1 MKISN
6 IVITSILL
14 ITLLFSTSSFAQ
26 PDYPQEINSSDI
38 LKQIENGE
46 VVYISDS
53 LIKGKL
59 DLSSANLS
67 KTEESGL
74 KIVRSQITILNSYFE
89 EAADFS
95 NTTFESEIKFYNCT
109 FGMADFNKSHFK
121 QDVDFGQSTFGE
133 CNFSEVVFYKK
144 ADFRKIY
151 SFISNFEKS
160 IFNGRTF
167 FGDSTLVWTNFHHV
181 IFTNLS
187 SFQYVTFRGPVD
199 FRKSTFSKS
208 TNFQHV
214 DFDDY
219 VDFTDST
226 FNGST
231 QFYVINFGS
240 DAVFTNTTFNG
251 LTKFISSNFDDYVD
265 FTDSTFNGSTQFY
278 SANFGSKVDFINTTF
293 LDEVDFSKS
302 VFIGDAYFDNAIF
315 KKHADF
321 RRVEFN
327 NVIFTNT
334 TFEEVSFLNADFLK
348 MDVEW
353 DNIKKSVT
361 FNSPFYLKLREN
373 FIKLNK
379 YTDSDDVYYEYR
391 KNTREDENL
400 LIWFLDWAV
409 SFICGYGVKPQNTIY
424 TGFFVVFGFAGYYYC
439 REHLVLIRRVLK
451 KWQNRNISANIAK
464 QNSILY
470 LLDKLKNLKI
480 WAYPAVSNFMSH
492 LFKKNDKFDT
502 KGFLIDCWDVFWF
515 SIGVFIG
522 SGYES
527 SYSKERYPIATM
539 LEKIIGSL
547 IITLFVVTLTNVL
560 IRI

>member
-1 MKISN
+1 MKTSN
-6 IVITSILL
+6 IIVISILL

-26 PDYPQEINSSDI
+26 PDYSQEINSSDI
-38 LKQIENGE
+38 LEQIENGE
-46 VVYISDS
+46 DVYISDS

-67 KTEESGL
+67 EIDESDL
-74 KIVRSQITILNSYFE
+74 KIVRSKIIIEKSLFE
-89 EAADFS
+89 EDVDFS
-95 NTTFESEIKFYNCT
+95 NTRFENKINFS
-109 FGMADFNKSHFK
+109 KSHFK
-121 QDVDFGQSTFGE
+121 QNAYFRQSKFEE
-133 CNFSEVVFYKK
+133 CDFSEVVFYKN
-144 ADFRKIY
+144 ADFRGTGI
-151 SFISNFEKS
+151 FRSNFENS

-187 SFQYVTFRGPVD
+187 SFQDVTFRGPVD

-278 SANFGSKVDFINTTF
+278 SANFGSDADFINTTF

-302 VFIGDAYFDNAIF
+302 VFIGDADFYNATF

-321 RRVEFN
+321 KRVEFN
-327 NVIFTNT
+327 NVIFIGT
-334 TFEEVSFLNADFLK
+334 TFEEVSFFNADFSK

-353 DNIKKSVT
+353 GNIKDSLI
-361 FNSPFYLKLREN
+361 FNGQFYLKLREN
-373 FIKLNK
+373 FIKLE
-379 YTDSDDVYYEYR
+379 DDDVSDDVYYEYR
-391 KNTREDENL
+391 KNIGAGKDNFD
-400 LIWFLDWAV
+400 WFLDRAV
-409 SFICGYGVKPQNTIY
+409 LFICGYGVKPLHPLG
-424 TGFFVVFGFAGYYYC
+424 TGFIVVLGFAGYYYC
-439 REHLVLIRRVLK
+439 REHWMLIRIVLK

-464 QNSILY
+464 QNSMLH
-470 LLDKLKNLKI
+470 LLDKLINLKI

-547 IITLFVVTLTNVL
+547 IFTLFVVTLANVM